1 MRMADETSP
10 NKGWK
15 GPYRGDFLSLA
26 PLRPLLS
33 RMAINVEPA
42 ETYTVTRRPTGVAQQ
57 GLAHGRFTNFSGIIR
72 TGRAASAPRPQPP
85 VTGQGGIPIPENPWA
100 GGDDA
105 PESELPTTSAPAL
118 PQRTP
123 TPRPASRGVRPQ
135 VPRGAAPRRPATPAD
150 RRTAPRP
157 TVTTPSTPPDL
168 ATPAAVTI
176 TPDGQVLTNRL
187 RMRGP
192 KPPTQTENAPEPQA
206 PRAAVPDPTP
216 PTPTPSP
223 TPPPQRRGLST
234 RHRGQPPAIADSGP
248 ASPRSSTPTG
258 VPEASSRTPSTRS
271 RSVSDTQ
278 ATNTLP
284 ASDSSTP
291 QGVAQASPSLTPAIA
306 PRPSALKLA
315 STPTGGQPPEIPVVT
330 PVRSAASPTSS
341 QVRPASGAA
350 VVTPEQPANRQ
361 TPTSTT
367 STSTTDSPRSQPIAQ
382 ATPSASAA
390 PVVQRRATGTPAPP
404 ELPVVTATPAQPLA
418 VPTVAAQ
425 VTPVEST
432 RAESAPVDTARESAT
447 SVSAES
453 APVPVAGT
461 PPATQRRPQ
470 SGPAGT
476 GDLPTI
482 TPQVT
487 PVASTRTES
496 APVDTARE
504 SATSVSAESAP
515 VPVAGTPPATQ
526 RRPQSGPAGTGD
538 LPTIT
543 PQVTPVAST
552 RTESAP
558 VDTARESATSVS
570 AESAPVPVAGT
581 PPATQRRPQ
590 SGPAGTGDLPTITP
604 AKSTTRGTTGS
615 RIPIVT
621 PTPGVL
627 AAQSTPGRSAIAAGA
642 QATDLPRVTGAPA
655 VPVTQRRATGSVATP
670 DTHAV
675 TEGVTEESVRVP
687 RDVQEAVAAVT
698 GQRPQEVTVRRGP
711 EVNRTAAQ
719 IAADSYATEGVV
731 HLPGTA
737 PLTTDQSRRL
747 LAHELTHVVQQRFG
761 TAPTHEASS
770 AGRDAEHQAM
780 RAESSLSSGS
790 TLGLSSRSAL
800 PAPRVA
806 DTNHSGD
813 APAGRPAV
821 QRSSLPVSP
830 GRAALLPRVSANA
843 ALPGPRTARANASSA
858 PVSSATEEAS
868 APVAPVRPIVPPT
881 IATQPAPPS
890 APASPAQPVQ
900 RRASQQGPP
909 PVPRPPLQ
917 NNADA
922 GFAGRQGGS
931 KAEAPTSSANAPSA
945 PTDTATDD
953 VWLQRH
959 AQALY
964 PHIRFMLR
972 NEFLLDR
979 ERRGRLMRDD

>member
-425 VTPVEST
+425 VTPVE
-432 RAESAPVDTARESAT
+432 
-447 SVSAES
+447 
-453 APVPVAGT
+453 
-461 PPATQRRPQ
+461 
-470 SGPAGT
+470 
-476 GDLPTI
+476 
-482 TPQVT
+482 
-487 PVASTRTES
+487 STRTES